1 MIGSQVRERV
11 SAAGAM
17 AVLWA
22 FFFNARL
29 FPISLANDSYGT
41 LAPLT
46 LYLVYGL
53 SLVIA
58 GVCAVFLELQPRG
71 ARYRRPCALVGGAV
85 GLAGSAIVVFP
96 YGGFSAATL
105 MIGLGTG
112 AMALFLVAQFWYW
125 TAHLRGR
132 DPATALVDAALG
144 LALFAAGAAPAALLH
159 AESPVAFALLPLIS
173 LACTALS
180 PSSGTSSR
188 GDLGKPLRDADGSVP
203 GESDLGALSLGIIR
217 RVLVPSVIYLYLVQA
232 MNVALD
238 GLTLLPLGPF
248 RPWVFVFVTF
258 AVAVLVLGLL
268 RSGVSPV
275 KRLAQSFNIV
285 SAFLLAALFVT
296 CCQTVG
302 LLPVGNYAVVAAK
315 ILLCFFIWILVVLRP
330 AVKGRGV
337 RCVVLLALYLLL
349 VLWLPNLV
357 QSIILAVHPT
367 LQTPGQLSWLF
378 LVLSGIALAIS
389 VGSNATISSLIT
401 GDPAAAPLGGAPMPA
416 AGGKADAGVANSTA
430 VDSLGS
436 HRADAVAEFRT
447 RYGLS
452 DREAEITR
460 FACEGKTAK
469 RIARELFIA
478 ESTVY
483 THLKHIYRKAGVHS
497 KQELVDAVEGSIAR

>member
-29 FPISLANDSYGT
+29 FPISLANESYGT

-58 GVCAVFLELQPRG
+58 GTCAVFLELQPRG

-85 GLAGSAIVVFP
+85 GLAGAGIVVFP

-112 AMALFLVAQFWYW
+112 AMAVFLVAQFWYW
-125 TAHLRGR
+125 TAHLRER
-132 DPATALVDAALG
+132 DPATALVDAAVG

-180 PSSGTSSR
+180 PSRDVSLR
-188 GDLGKPLRDADGSVP
+188 GDLGKPLRDADRSVP

-238 GLTLLPLGPF
+238 GLTLLPLDLF
-248 RPWVFVFVTF
+248 RPWVFVFATF

-268 RSGVSPV
+268 RTGVSPV

-302 LLPVGNYAVVAAK
+302 LLPVGNYAVVSAK

-330 AVKGRGV
+330 AVPGRGV

-357 QSIILAVHPT
+357 QSIILAAHPEP
-367 LQTPGQLSWLF
+367 QTPDQLSWLF

-401 GDPAAAPLGGAPMPA
+401 GAPEVAPAEEADGLPDGLALDAGSGDAGADDPAE
-416 AGGKADAGVANSTA
+416 SW
-430 VDSLGS
+430 
-436 HRADAVAEFRT
+436 RARAVAEFQA

-460 FACEGKTAK
+460 LACEGKTAK

-478 ESTVY
+478 ESTTY
-483 THLKHIYRKAGVHS
+483 THLKHVYRKVGVHS
-497 KQELVDAVEGSIAR
+497 KQELVDAVESYRAG